1 MIAIPTKISGCPMTV
16 SYTHL
21 GAEISGIDKEMD
33 RARRAVVK
41 ELYPAPERSRTRQRS
56 PSHDYSRDIEPPDLD
71 FGLGL

>member
-1 MIAIPTKISGCPMTV
+1 
-16 SYTHL
+16 
-21 GAEISGIDKEMD
+21 MD

-41 ELYPAPERSRTRQRS
+41 ELYPAPERSRTQGRS